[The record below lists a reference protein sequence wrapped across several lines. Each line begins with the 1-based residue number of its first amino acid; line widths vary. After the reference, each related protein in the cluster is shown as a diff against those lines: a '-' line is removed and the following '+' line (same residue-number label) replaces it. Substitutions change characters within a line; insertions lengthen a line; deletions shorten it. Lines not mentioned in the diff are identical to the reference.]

1 MGFLFV
7 FNMCCFLQLCLDMEV
22 GDEVDTYWFWNY
34 LETALIEGDLTLG
47 ISKTQKVTLQG
58 L

>member
-1 MGFLFV
+1 
-7 FNMCCFLQLCLDMEV
+7 MEV